1 MPSKGT
7 ARLVQSKQ
15 SVSLGYCQSE
25 RAISSR
31 ILSFERCNP
40 KRWIVTQPLPA
51 PRLHHFAQENGMAR
65 LFKQGSERK
74 SVLEPR
80 NTVELSNGVGNEQ
93 TRACHSHLAVPW
105 SGNRI
110 VLWLTT
116 MRRRSATLGFGLV
129 CGSAL
134 LL

>member
-1 MPSKGT
+1 
-7 ARLVQSKQ
+7 
-15 SVSLGYCQSE
+15 
-25 RAISSR
+25 
-31 ILSFERCNP
+31 
-40 KRWIVTQPLPA
+40 
-51 PRLHHFAQENGMAR
+51 MAG

-74 SVLEPR
+74 SVSGPR
-80 NTVELSNGVGNEQ
+80 NKVEVSNGVGNEQ
-93 TRACHSHLAVPW
+93 TRACHSYLAVLW

-134 LL
+134 LLAWRSSLFFIGQFCWASFARWHCGMPATRT